1 MTQTFNIHSASC
13 SSRQLRQNKRE
24 LRVVSQWEEG
34 QQGESDHKRLL
45 KCNQHGEDAP
55 AGDWQG
61 QLHGDRGVVDN
72 AHQLFT

>member
-1 MTQTFNIHSASC
+1 M
-13 SSRQLRQNKRE
+13 QNHLIFIARLVAAANGDKTRE

-45 KCNQHGEDAP
+45 ERNQHGEDAS

-61 QLHGDRGVVDN
+61 PIALTIVVVDH